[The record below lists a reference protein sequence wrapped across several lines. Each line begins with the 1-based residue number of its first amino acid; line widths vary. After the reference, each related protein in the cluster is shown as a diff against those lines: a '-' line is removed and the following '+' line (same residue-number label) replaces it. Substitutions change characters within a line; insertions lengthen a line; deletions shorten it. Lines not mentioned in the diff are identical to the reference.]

1 MDTNT
6 VEDILEKIEKEMPV
20 IPERTDDPATQR
32 DVRVAFDVLHT
43 WRRRFLGMFYF
54 AVSGCSRSI
63 FPHLAL
69 FTPISIL
76 HRQCCQAKHMAIT
89 G

>member
-32 DVRVAFDVLHT
+32 DVRAAFDVLHT
-43 WRRRFLGMFYF
+43 AIAQILY
-54 AVSGCSRSI
+54 
-63 FPHLAL
+63 AL
-69 FTPISIL
+69 EE
-76 HRQCCQAKHMAIT
+76 K
-89 G
+89 